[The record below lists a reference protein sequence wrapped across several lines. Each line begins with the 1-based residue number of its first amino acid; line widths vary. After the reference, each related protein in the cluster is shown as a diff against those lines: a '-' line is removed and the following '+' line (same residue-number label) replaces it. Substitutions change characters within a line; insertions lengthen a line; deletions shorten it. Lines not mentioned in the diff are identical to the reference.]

1 MTDPLYRREDANN
14 TAAMKTP
21 PARMPTKL
29 GLQELEIIL
38 ALHRGRTLAGA
49 AERLDVDTSTVF
61 RAVRRIEKDIGELLF
76 DRGRRGYAATAL
88 GRELAAHA
96 ERIEQQLE
104 LARETAFHQD
114 AEPSGMLRIT
124 LTETLYHTVLL
135 PVLARFTRAYPR
147 IALELVTSNAI
158 ANISQRE
165 ADIAIRVTNA
175 PPEHLVGIRL
185 GTVRSAIWG
194 GRAYL
199 AGQPAGRQAGEMDW
213 IALDDSLPDH
223 PSQRWRRTALPEV
236 APRYKVGNL
245 LAVAGAVANGLGVG
259 VAPLAVM
266 RGYPEAVMVGAP
278 LPELDIGLWALAH
291 PDTRYLGRM
300 RAIFD
305 FLRTAIVLPGD
316 ER

>member
-1 MTDPLYRREDANN
+1 
-14 TAAMKTP
+14 
-21 PARMPTKL
+21 MPTKL
-29 GLQELEIIL
+29 GLPDLETIL

-49 AERLDVDTSTVF
+49 AERLGVDTSTVF

-76 DRGRRGYAATAL
+76 DRGRHGYAATAL

-104 LARETAFHQD
+104 QAREAAFNQD

-124 LTETLYHTVLL
+124 LTETLFHTVLL
-135 PVLARFTRAYPR
+135 PVLARFAAAYPR
-147 IALELVTSNAI
+147 IALELETSNAI
-158 ANISQRE
+158 ANLSQRE

-185 GTVRSAIWG
+185 GTMRSAIWAS
-194 GRAYL
+194 RAYL
-199 AGQPAGRQAGEMDW
+199 ASQPAGRQVAEMDW
-213 IALDDSLPDH
+213 IALDDSLLEH
-223 PSQRWRRTALPEV
+223 PSQVWRRSALPETT
-236 APRYKVGNL
+236 PRYKVGNL
-245 LAVAGAVANGLGVG
+245 LAVAGAMAAGLGVG

-266 RGYPEAVMVGAP
+266 RGHPDAVMLGEP

-300 RAIFD
+300 RAMFD
-305 FLRTAIVLPGD
+305 FLRTAIDLPG
-316 ER
+316 EGQ